1 MELKPFNISV
11 LHVSPG
17 AVQSNIA
24 RSGAAR
30 FSLAANTL
38 YSDYLPDIMKR
49 INASQGANSMPG
61 TAFAKKV
68 VAGALSRR
76 VPRYMTLGGSSGLFL
91 IFKWLPRSLV
101 LLLLW
106 RKFSQK

>member
-1 MELKPFNISV
+1 MELQPFNISV
-11 LHVSPG
+11 LHVAPG

-24 RSGAAR
+24 SNATAR

-49 INASQGANSMPG
+49 INSSQGANSMPG
-61 TAFAKKV
+61 AAFAKQV
-68 VAGALSRR
+68 VAGALSRNP
-76 VPRYMTLGGSSGLFL
+76 PRYMTLGGNSGLFL
-91 IFKWLPRSLV
+91 LFKWLPRGLV

-106 RKFSQK
+106 RKFSKK